1 MGNSDYNDFR
11 NWQNGDDNEEN
22 NPNNGFFF
30 FGNTSPEF
38 KKMWDQMRN
47 GENPADSLRDY
58 LNMDD
63 ILDQWTKENQ
73 KKSFNPNN
81 KFNPNNSPKPSRRPI
96 RHKPKTTPFSQE
108 EYFKLIEIR
117 GYLAIQEQFA
127 HVKALD
133 KLLNQIIIKP
143 IDNSGEF
150 Q

>member
-1 MGNSDYNDFR
+1 MGNSDHNDFR
-11 NWQNGDDNEEN
+11 NWQNGDDSEEN
-22 NPNNGFFF
+22 NPHDGFFF

-63 ILDQWTKENQ
+63 ILNQWSKED
-73 KKSFNPNN
+73 KKKYSNPN
-81 KFNPNNSPKPSRRPI
+81 KFNPNNPPKHSRRPI
-96 RHKPKTTPFSQE
+96 RNKPKTTPFTQE

-133 KLLNQIIIKP
+133 KLLSQIIIKP

>member
-11 NWQNGDDNEEN
+11 NWQNGDDSEEN

-30 FGNTSPEF
+30 FGNSSPEF
-38 KKMWDQMRN
+38 KKMWDQMRK

-63 ILDQWTKENQ
+63 MLDKWAQDN
-73 KKSFNPNN
+73 KKKPFSPQNT
-81 KFNPNNSPKPSRRPI
+81 PKPSRRPI
-96 RHKPKTTPFSQE
+96 KHKPKTTPFTQE

-117 GYLAIQEQFA
+117 GYLAIKEQFA

-133 KLLNQIIIKP
+133 KLLNQIVIKP
-143 IDNSGEF
+143 IDNPGEF

>member
-1 MGNSDYNDFR
+1 MNNSDFNNFR
-11 NWQNGDDNEEN
+11 NWQNGDDGEEN

-30 FGNTSPEF
+30 FGNSSPEF
-38 KKMWDQMRN
+38 KKMWDQMRK
-47 GENPADSLRDY
+47 GENPAESLRDY

-63 ILDQWTKENQ
+63 ILNQWTKENH
-73 KKSFNPNN
+73 KKPFHQNNPQ
-81 KFNPNNSPKPSRRPI
+81 KPSRRPI
-96 RHKPKTTPFSQE
+96 RNKPKTTPFTQE

-117 GYLAIQEQFA
+117 GYLAIQEQYA

>member
-11 NWQNGDDNEEN
+11 NWQNGDDGEEN

-63 ILDQWTKENQ
+63 ILNQWTKENQ
-73 KKSFNPNN
+73 KKPFNQNN
-81 KFNPNNSPKPSRRPI
+81 PPKPSRRPI
-96 RHKPKTTPFSQE
+96 RNKPKTTPFSQE

-143 IDNSGEF
+143 IDNQGEF

>member
-1 MGNSDYNDFR
+1 MNNSDFNDFR
-11 NWQNGDDNEEN
+11 NWQNGDDGEEN

-30 FGNTSPEF
+30 FGNPSPEF
-38 KKMWDQMRN
+38 KKMWDQMRK
-47 GENPADSLRDY
+47 GENPAESLRDY

-63 ILDQWTKENQ
+63 ILNQWTKENQ
-73 KKSFNPNN
+73 KKPFHQNNPQ
-81 KFNPNNSPKPSRRPI
+81 KPSRRPI
-96 RHKPKTTPFSQE
+96 RHKPKTTPFTQE

>member
-1 MGNSDYNDFR
+1 MGNSDHNDFR
-11 NWQNGDDNEEN
+11 NWQNGDDSEEN
-22 NPNNGFFF
+22 NPHEGFFF
-30 FGNTSPEF
+30 FGNSSPEF

-63 ILDQWTKENQ
+63 ILNQWTKENQ
-73 KKSFNPNN
+73 KKPFNQNN
-81 KFNPNNSPKPSRRPI
+81 PPKPSRRPI
-96 RHKPKTTPFSQE
+96 RNKPKTTPFSQE

-133 KLLNQIIIKP
+133 KLLSQIIIKP

>member
-11 NWQNGDDNEEN
+11 NWQNGDDSEEN
-22 NPNNGFFF
+22 NPHDGFFF
-30 FGNTSPEF
+30 FGNSSPEF

-63 ILDQWTKENQ
+63 MLDKWAQEN
-73 KKSFNPNN
+73 KKKPFSPNN
-81 KFNPNNSPKPSRRPI
+81 PPKHSRRPI
-96 RHKPKTTPFSQE
+96 KHKPKTTPFSQE

-133 KLLNQIIIKP
+133 KLLSQIIIKP
-143 IDNSGEF
+143 INNPGEF

>member
-11 NWQNGDDNEEN
+11 NWQNGDDSEEN

-63 ILDQWTKENQ
+63 ILNEWTKED
-73 KKSFNPNN
+73 KKKHFNPHN
-81 KFNPNNSPKPSRRPI
+81 KFNPNNPPKHSRKPSRN
-96 RHKPKTTPFSQE
+96 KPKTTPFSQE

-143 IDNSGEF
+143 VDNSGEF

>member
-11 NWQNGDDNEEN
+11 NWQNGDDSEEN
-22 NPNNGFFF
+22 NPHDGFFF

-63 ILDQWTKENQ
+63 ILDQWTKEN
-73 KKSFNPNN
+73 KKKPFNQ
-81 KFNPNNSPKPSRRPI
+81 NNSPKPSRRPN
-96 RHKPKTTPFSQE
+96 RHKPKTTPFTQE

>member
-1 MGNSDYNDFR
+1 MGNSDHNDFR
-11 NWQNGDDNEEN
+11 NWQNGDDSEEN
-22 NPNNGFFF
+22 NPHDGFFF
-30 FGNTSPEF
+30 FGNSSPEF

-63 ILDQWTKENQ
+63 MLDKWAQDN
-73 KKSFNPNN
+73 KKKPFNSHNT
-81 KFNPNNSPKPSRRPI
+81 PKPSRRPI
-96 RHKPKTTPFSQE
+96 KHKPKTTPFSQE

-117 GYLAIQEQFA
+117 GYLAIKEQFA

-133 KLLNQIIIKP
+133 KLLNQIVIKP
-143 IDNSGEF
+143 INNPGEF

>member
-11 NWQNGDDNEEN
+11 NWQNGDDSEEN
-22 NPNNGFFF
+22 NPHDGFFF
-30 FGNTSPEF
+30 FGNSSPEF

-63 ILDQWTKENQ
+63 MLDKWAQDN
-73 KKSFNPNN
+73 KKKPS
-81 KFNPNNSPKPSRRPI
+81 NPNNSPKYFRKPI
-96 RHKPKTTPFSQE
+96 KHKPKTTPFTQE

-117 GYLAIQEQFA
+117 GYLAIKEQFA

>member
-1 MGNSDYNDFR
+1 MGNSDHNDFR
-11 NWQNGDDNEEN
+11 NWQNGDDSEEN
-22 NPNNGFFF
+22 NPHEGFFF
-30 FGNTSPEF
+30 FGNSSPEF
-38 KKMWDQMRN
+38 KKMWDQMRK

-63 ILDQWTKENQ
+63 ILNQWTKENQ
-73 KKSFNPNN
+73 KKPFNQ
-81 KFNPNNSPKPSRRPI
+81 NNSPKPSRKPN
-96 RHKPKTTPFSQE
+96 RHKPKTTPFTQE

-143 IDNSGEF
+143 IDNQGEF

>member
-1 MGNSDYNDFR
+1 MGNSDHNDFR
-11 NWQNGDDNEEN
+11 NWQNGDDSEEN
-22 NPNNGFFF
+22 NPHEGFFF
-30 FGNTSPEF
+30 FGNSSPEF

-63 ILDQWTKENQ
+63 ILNQWTKENQ
-73 KKSFNPNN
+73 KKPFNQ
-81 KFNPNNSPKPSRRPI
+81 NNSPKPSRKPN
-96 RHKPKTTPFSQE
+96 RHKPKTTPFTQE

>member
-1 MGNSDYNDFR
+1 MGNSDHNDFR

-63 ILDQWTKENQ
+63 ILDQWSKEN
-73 KKSFNPNN
+73 KKKPFNQNNPPKHSRKPN
-81 KFNPNNSPKPSRRPI
+81 

-143 IDNSGEF
+143 IDNQGEF

>member
-1 MGNSDYNDFR
+1 MGNSDHNDFR
-11 NWQNGDDNEEN
+11 NWQNGDDSEEN
-22 NPNNGFFF
+22 NPHEGFFF
-30 FGNTSPEF
+30 FGNSSPEF

-63 ILDQWTKENQ
+63 ILNQWTKENQ
-73 KKSFNPNN
+73 KKPFNQ
-81 KFNPNNSPKPSRRPI
+81 NNSPKPSRKPN
-96 RHKPKTTPFSQE
+96 RHKPKTTPFTQE

-133 KLLNQIIIKP
+133 KLLSQIIIKP

>member
-1 MGNSDYNDFR
+1 MGNSDHNDFR
-11 NWQNGDDNEEN
+11 NWQNGDDSEEN
-22 NPNNGFFF
+22 NPHEGFFF
-30 FGNTSPEF
+30 FGNSSPEF

-63 ILDQWTKENQ
+63 ILNQWTKENQ
-73 KKSFNPNN
+73 KKPFNQ
-81 KFNPNNSPKPSRRPI
+81 NNSPKPSRKPN

>member
-1 MGNSDYNDFR
+1 MNNSDFNDFR
-11 NWQNGDDNEEN
+11 NWQNGDDSEEN
-22 NPNNGFFF
+22 NPHDGFFF
-30 FGNTSPEF
+30 FGNSSPEF
-38 KKMWDQMRN
+38 KKIWDQMRK

-63 ILDQWTKENQ
+63 MLDKWAQDN
-73 KKSFNPNN
+73 KKKPLNPNN
-81 KFNPNNSPKPSRRPI
+81 QPKHFRKPI
-96 RHKPKTTPFSQE
+96 KHKPKTTPFTQE

-117 GYLAIQEQFA
+117 GYLAIQEQYA

>member
-1 MGNSDYNDFR
+1 MKHCKNKSNLSVVADYLAGERPFTQLSMHISEQGKYR
-11 NWQNGDDNEEN
+11 KNGEKWKD
-22 NPNNGFFF
+22 
-30 FGNTSPEF
+30 
-38 KKMWDQMRN
+38 RN
-47 GENPADSLRDY
+47 GIE
-58 LNMDD
+58 
-63 ILDQWTKENQ
+63 WTKENQ
-73 KKSFNPNN
+73 KKPFHQINPA
-81 KFNPNNSPKPSRRPI
+81 KPSRRPI

-133 KLLNQIIIKP
+133 KLLSQIIIKP

>member
-1 MGNSDYNDFR
+1 MGNSDHNDFR
-11 NWQNGDDNEEN
+11 NWQNGDDSEEN
-22 NPNNGFFF
+22 NPHEGFFF
-30 FGNTSPEF
+30 FGNSSPEF
-38 KKMWDQMRN
+38 KKMWDQMRK

-63 ILDQWTKENQ
+63 ILNQWTKENQ
-73 KKSFNPNN
+73 KKPFNQ
-81 KFNPNNSPKPSRRPI
+81 NNSPKPSRKPN
-96 RHKPKTTPFSQE
+96 RHKPKTTPFTQE

-117 GYLAIQEQFA
+117 GYLAIQEQYA

>member
-1 MGNSDYNDFR
+1 MGNSDHNDFR
-11 NWQNGDDNEEN
+11 NWQNGDDSEEN
-22 NPNNGFFF
+22 NPHDGFFF
-30 FGNTSPEF
+30 FGNSSPEF

-63 ILDQWTKENQ
+63 ILNQWTKENQ
-73 KKSFNPNN
+73 KKPFN
-81 KFNPNNSPKPSRRPI
+81 KHNPPKHSRRPI
-96 RHKPKTTPFSQE
+96 RHKPKTTPFTQE

>member
-1 MGNSDYNDFR
+1 MNNSDFNDFR
-11 NWQNGDDNEEN
+11 NWQNGDDGEEN

-30 FGNTSPEF
+30 FGNPSPEF
-38 KKMWDQMRN
+38 KKMWDQMRK
-47 GENPADSLRDY
+47 GENPAESLRDY

-63 ILDQWTKENQ
+63 ILNQWTKENQ
-73 KKSFNPNN
+73 KKPFHQNNP
-81 KFNPNNSPKPSRRPI
+81 PKPSRRPI
-96 RHKPKTTPFSQE
+96 RHKPKTTPFTQE

-133 KLLNQIIIKP
+133 KLLSQIIIKP

>member
-47 GENPADSLRDY
+47 GDNPADSLRDY

-63 ILDQWTKENQ
+63 LLDKWAQDN
-73 KKSFNPNN
+73 KKKPFNPQNT
-81 KFNPNNSPKPSRRPI
+81 PKPSRRPI
-96 RHKPKTTPFSQE
+96 KHKPKTTPFTQE

-117 GYLAIQEQFA
+117 GYLAIKEQFA

-133 KLLNQIIIKP
+133 KLLNQIVIKP
-143 IDNSGEF
+143 IDNPGEF